1 MTGAFIISSGRC
13 GSTMMSNLI
22 NTHADILSVS
32 EFFIDIVSN
41 GYELD
46 AAFGSEQ
53 IDGQEFWQRINF
65 KPPIMNVLLAN
76 ERPYPEMLY
85 PYRDPASRFRCVGR
99 GRPALGASGV
109 PQSRRALPG
118 CRSPPVSGP
127 RSAGTP
133 RGPLPRAAPCF
144 RPASVETCRR

>member
-32 EFFIDIVSN
+32 EFFIDIASN

-46 AAFGSEQ
+46 AAFGSEK

-76 ERPYPEMLY
+76 DRPYPEMLY
-85 PYRDPASRFRCVGR
+85 PYRDPNSRFS
-99 GRPALGASGV
+99 AQTGV
-109 PQSRRALPG
+109 PSLQMTMLPHLTDDHDALCDELEPQVIAQPVQSLRARTLIE
-118 CRSPPVSGP
+118 
-127 RSAGTP
+127 
-133 RGPLPRAAPCF
+133 PCPYHF
-144 RPASVETCRR
+144 